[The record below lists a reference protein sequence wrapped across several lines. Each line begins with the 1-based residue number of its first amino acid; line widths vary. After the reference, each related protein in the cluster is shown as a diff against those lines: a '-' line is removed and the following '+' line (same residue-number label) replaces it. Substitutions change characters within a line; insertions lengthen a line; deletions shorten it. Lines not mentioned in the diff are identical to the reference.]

1 MIEVA
6 ADLITIAVVV
16 LYFILM
22 LAIGVWASKKIK
34 NTEDYLVAG
43 RQLGFWVFILLMIGT
58 VCSGMSLLGVS
69 GLGYKA
75 GWPTIWEQIFV
86 PLSIGVCIIFFGVKL
101 HNVAKTAG
109 YVTVQDYLAHRYE
122 SPTALRT
129 LSAVAGIIVSLIYLV
144 GQYTAISIVLIW
156 LFGIPLWLALVIA
169 TAVTMAYTA
178 IGGLYAVAWASLVQS
193 ITLIIGVLVMAPLI
207 IWYAGGFTHV
217 NEFIATVNPNLVMPW
232 NPVGA
237 FAPPY
242 VVSFALLLGLGL
254 ACAPHVINN
263 VLAIKDVKYFKWSPL
278 IAFLIYGAVIFLLK
292 FAGFAGLT
300 MVKEG
305 VFTLPAVPNAQDFVI
320 LYGIQY
326 ALPIM
331 ALWAIFAVI
340 VLSAVMSTTDR
351 LMLTIGAMF
360 SWDIYKKVLKPDAED
375 KTVLL
380 ISKIVVVVSAIG
392 TMVIAINPPEMLAV
406 LIWMGIGTMLATFAV
421 PLLAGL
427 YWRGATREGALASMT
442 LGLIAALLFGFL
454 NYFKVKALGVD
465 FAAIPLHF
473 SAYAFV
479 ISVLAM
485 IIVSFLT
492 KKTADKVLNETQT
505 GWYIS
510 KQ

>member
-1 MIEVA
+1 M
-6 ADLITIAVVV
+6 ADLITIAVVGI
-16 LYFILM
+16 YFLAM
-22 LAIGVWASKKIK
+22 LGIGAWASKKIK

-86 PLSIGVCIIFFGVKL
+86 PLSIGICIIFFGVKL

-109 YVTVQDYLAHRYE
+109 YITVQDYLAHRYE

-156 LFGIPLWLALVIA
+156 LFQIPLWLALLIA
-169 TAVTMAYTA
+169 TLVTMAYTA

-193 ITLIIGVLVMAPLI
+193 VTLIVGVLVMAPII
-207 IWYAGGFTHV
+207 IWNAGGFTHV

-232 NPVGA
+232 NPSGA

-242 VVSFALLLGLGL
+242 VISFALLLGLGL

-278 IAFLIYGAVIFLLK
+278 IAFVLYGAVIFLLK
-292 FAGFAGLT
+292 FAGFAGLA

-305 VFTLPAVPNAQDFVI
+305 MFTLPSVPNAQDFVI

-326 ALPIM
+326 AMPIM
-331 ALWAIFAVI
+331 ALWAVFAVI
-340 VLSAVMSTTDR
+340 VLAAVMSTTDR

-360 SWDIYKKVLKPDAED
+360 SWDIYKKVLKPDADD
-375 KTVLL
+375 KSVLL
-380 ISKIVVVVSAIG
+380 LSKIVVVLSALV
-392 TMVIAINPPEMLAV
+392 TMIIAINPPEMLAI

-427 YWRGATREGALASMT
+427 YWRGATREGALASMS
-442 LGLIAALLFGFL
+442 LGLIAALTFGFL
-454 NYFKVKALGVD
+454 NYFKVTAMGID
-465 FAAIPLHF
+465 FATIPLHF

-485 IIVSFLT
+485 VFVSIAT
-492 KKTADKVLNETQT
+492 KKTTEKVLNETQT

-510 KQ
+510 K

>member
-1 MIEVA
+1 M
-6 ADLITIAVVV
+6 ADIITIAVVGV
-16 LYFILM
+16 YFLAM
-22 LAIGVWASKKIK
+22 LGIGVWASKKIK

-86 PLSIGVCIIFFGVKL
+86 PLSIGICIIFFGVKL
-101 HNVAKTAG
+101 HNVAKTSG

-122 SPTALRT
+122 SPVALRT

-144 GQYTAISIVLIW
+144 GQYTAISMVLMW
-156 LFGIPLWLALVIA
+156 LFQIPLWLALLIA
-169 TAVTMAYTA
+169 TLITMAYTA

-193 ITLIIGVLVMAPLI
+193 VTLIVGVIVMAPII
-207 IWYAGGFTHV
+207 IWKAGGFTQV
-217 NEFIATVNPNLVMPW
+217 NEFVATVNPNLVMPW
-232 NPVGA
+232 NPSGA

-242 VVSFALLLGLGL
+242 VISFALLLGLGL

-278 IAFLIYGAVIFLLK
+278 IAFVLYGAVIFLLK
-292 FAGFAGLT
+292 FAGFAGLE
-300 MVKEG
+300 MVKG
-305 VFTLPAVPNAQDFVI
+305 GLFTLPTTVPNPQDYVI

-326 ALPIM
+326 AMPIM
-331 ALWAIFAVI
+331 AIWAIFAVI
-340 VLSAVMSTTDR
+340 VLAAVMSTTDR

-360 SWDIYKKVLKPDAED
+360 SWDIYKKVLRPDAD
-375 KTVLL
+375 DATVLL
-380 ISKIVVVVSAIG
+380 LSKIVVVVSAFV
-392 TMVIAINPPEMLAV
+392 TMIIAINPPEMLAI

-442 LGLIAALLFGFL
+442 LGLLAALLFGFL
-454 NYFKVKALGVD
+454 NYFKVNAMGID

-473 SAYAFV
+473 SAYAFI
-479 ISVLAM
+479 ISLVAM
-485 IIVSFLT
+485 IGVSLLT
-492 KKTADKVLNETQT
+492 RKTAEKILNETQT

-510 KQ
+510 K

>member
-1 MIEVA
+1 M
-6 ADLITIAVVV
+6 ADFVTIAVVGV
-16 LYFILM
+16 YFLLM
-22 LAIGVWASKKIK
+22 LGIGVWASKKIK

-86 PLSIGVCIIFFGVKL
+86 PLSIGICIIFFGVKL

-144 GQYTAISIVLIW
+144 GQYTAISMVLMWI
-156 LFGIPLWLALVIA
+156 FGIPLWLALLIA
-169 TAVTMAYTA
+169 TLITMAYTA
-178 IGGLYAVAWASLVQS
+178 IGGLYAVAWASLVQA
-193 ITLIIGVLVMAPLI
+193 ITLIIGVLVMAPII
-207 IWYAGGFTHV
+207 IWKAGGFTHV
-217 NEFIATVNPNLVMPW
+217 NEFIAGVNPNLVMPW
-232 NPVGA
+232 NPSGA

-278 IAFLIYGAVIFLLK
+278 IAFVLYGAVIFLLK
-292 FAGFAGLT
+292 FAGFAGLE

-305 VFTLPAVPNAQDFVI
+305 LFILPTTVPNPQDYVI
-320 LYGIQY
+320 LYGIEY
-326 ALPIM
+326 AMPIM
-331 ALWAIFAVI
+331 AVWAIFAVI
-340 VLSAVMSTTDR
+340 VLAAVMSTTDR

-360 SWDIYKKVLKPDAED
+360 SWDIYKKVLKPDAD
-375 KTVLL
+375 DASVLL
-380 ISKIVVVVSAIG
+380 LSKIVVVVSAFA
-392 TMVIAINPPEMLAV
+392 TMIIAINPPEMLAI

-427 YWRGATREGALASMT
+427 YWRGATREGALASMS
-442 LGLIAALLFGFL
+442 LGLMAALLFGFL
-454 NYFKVKALGVD
+454 NYFKVVTLGVE
-465 FAAIPLHF
+465 FAKIPLHF

-485 IIVSFLT
+485 IIVSLLT
-492 KKTADKVLNETQT
+492 KKTTTKILDETQT

-510 KQ
+510 K